1 MRTWDLS
8 DPVNSNLYKAFNR
21 DCIFFLKAL
30 WGGKGQV
37 FFRPFVKFHKRIIE
51 RIEKTTKLLTV
62 VTVPREFGKA
72 LDVCTPIPVPDGWKA
87 MGDLEV
93 GDKVFDENGKV
104 CNVTFVTDIQH
115 DRKCYRVEFSDG
127 SSIVADADHQW
138 YVKDRYSIK
147 DGGFKVLTT
156 RGMIDRVFVGNR
168 VWSEHRYSI
177 PMTKPLDLAKKDL
190 PIDPYVLGV
199 WLGDGTS
206 AINRLT
212 ISDGDLEILDHIRDC
227 GYEVEKANQPITYIV
242 GKRKDG
248 NKSLK
253 TVLSELGLIN
263 NKHIPD
269 IYLRSSVEQRF
280 ELLRGIMD
288 TDGSISKRGY
298 CEICIKK
305 NGLSSGVEEL
315 LSTLGIKYV
324 VKDRMVLLNG
334 KECGPYSRITF
345 SMNSDISIFKLKRKL
360 SRVNKNK
367 ITMGSKNIF
376 ITGIHPVESV
386 PVKCIQVDSPN
397 SLYLA
402 GKRMTAT
409 HNTKL
414 ISLGYIVWAIMF
426 RHKSYVLHISYDL
439 DKKGKQI
446 LRDIKRAFKSKKFV
460 LMFGDMQGKFW
471 TQEKIH
477 LYSERWHVD
486 CIVQVS
492 GADQSNFG
500 LSEWKSRPDLIIF
513 DDVETLRTV
522 KNKDMIKDMLD
533 KLNTEVI
540 PAAEAA
546 DEYGRQASIIIIGT
560 PLASHTFLTEVMRWK
575 EDIELI
581 KYPAIVDDSQVPG
594 MGEDLG
600 LPQGASIWEDRW
612 PREYLDKKRRFFVR
626 RNAHRTW
633 LTQYMLDPRT
643 DNPMQFDID
652 KLIEIESKEIMPL
665 IKVNK
670 VVTTVDMAY
679 TKKDSNDAIGIVT
692 AVHLD
697 GSNIVYLESKKMHVT
712 ANLLYDE
719 LYKLRQKYSMAG
731 EYITAIESKVFQLVK
746 LYFWE
751 VQIRTGKSLEIVA
764 LSDKC
769 RIKDDRI
776 AKMIPFYETGLL
788 RFVKDKNQD
797 LLDQLFDWHGTSGG
811 EDDVIDAAAYQI
823 DFVELSADETEEIVL
838 EEEKKEEA
846 EFEEED
852 NEFYQEL
859 DEKGDT
865 KAAIKRCDALQKRHM
880 SQFQEEDDGEYP
892 AFLDFY

>member
-1 MRTWDLS
+1 MPLPL
-8 DPVNSNLYKAFNR
+8 DPKEKNRLLLRAFSR
-21 DCIFFLKAL
+21 DSIFFMSTVF
-30 WGGKGQV
+30 GGPGQV
-37 FFRPFVKFHKRIIE
+37 FYRPFVKFHKRTVE
-51 RIEKTTKLLTV
+51 RIEATKKPYA
-62 VTVPREFGKA
+62 VTAIPREFGKA

-414 ISLGYIVWAIMF
+414 LSLGYVVWRIMF
-426 RHKSYVLHISYDL
+426 RKTRYVLHISYCE
-439 DKKGKQI
+439 KKGKQV
-446 LRDIKRAFKSKKFV
+446 LRDIKRAFKSKRF
-460 LMFGDMQGKFW
+460 MRIFGDLQGQFW
-471 TQEKIH
+471 SQTMIH
-477 LYSERWHVD
+477 LHSDKWGVD
-486 CIVQVS
+486 CIVQIA
-492 GADQSNFG
+492 GAEQSSFG
-500 LSEWKSRPDLIIF
+500 LSEWKSRPDLIIM
-513 DDVETLRTV
+513 DDIETLDTV
-522 KNKDMIKDMLD
+522 KNKDIIKALED
-533 KLNTEVI
+533 KFNTEIV
-540 PAAEAA
+540 PAAEAG
-546 DEYGRQASIIIIGT
+546 DEYGRPAKIIIIGT
-560 PLASHTFLTEVMRWK
+560 PLAAHTFLTGLMEVK
-575 EDIELI
+575 EDVELI
-581 KYPAIVDDSQVPG
+581 KYPAIVDSRMVPG
-594 MGEDLG
+594 MGNDLG
-600 LPQGASIWEDRW
+600 LPEGVSIWEERW
-612 PREYLDKKRRFFVR
+612 STEWLMRRKQFYIR
-626 RNAHRTW
+626 RNAYQTW
-633 LTQYMLDPRT
+633 LTQYMLDAKT
-643 DNPMQFDID
+643 SNPMQFSRD
-652 KLIEIESKEIMPL
+652 KLREIEFKDIQPEL
-665 IKVNK
+665 LNNK
-670 VVTTVDMAY
+670 VVATVDMAY
-679 TKKDSNDAIGIVT
+679 TKTTSNDAVGITVALHRKGARIT
-692 AVHLD
+692 
-697 GSNIVYLESKKMHVT
+697 YLESEMIYCT
-712 ANLLYDE
+712 ANE
-719 LYKLRQKYSMAG
+719 LFERLWQLKRKYSKCA
-731 EYITAIESKVFQLVK
+731 EYKTAIESKVFELVK

-751 VQIRTGKSLEIVA
+751 VQMRTGRSLEIIN
-764 LSDKC
+764 LPDKS
-769 RIKDDRI
+769 RNKDDRI
-776 AKMIPFYETGLL
+776 GRMIPYYETGLMD
-788 RFVKDKNQD
+788 FVKGKND
-797 LLDQLFDWHGTSGG
+797 PLLAEMFDWYGTSRGK
-811 EDDVIDAAAYQI
+811 DNVIDAAAYQI
-823 DFVELSADETEEIVL
+823 DHVELSDEQI
-838 EEEKKEEA
+838 EEEAIEREREMEA
-846 EFEEED
+846 DFAD
-852 NEFYQEL
+852 DDDFSVVVP
-859 DEKGDT
+859 DKRDMG
-865 KAAIKRCDALQKRHM
+865 AVIKRCDALQRKRI
-880 SQFQEEDDGEYP
+880 EEERGGYDGEYP
-892 AFLDFY
+892 AWLDNF